1 MGRMAKTSDSALDR
15 QDIVGKC
22 KAAPCEDRAPAMGSR
37 SQAVGGWSMDREVRA
52 SGIQE
57 SGVWRPKEAAILCRI
72 LGGALGFGQ
81 LNRGLKIMCW
91 MFDGDLTA
99 PNRSRT

>member
-1 MGRMAKTSDSALDR
+1 MGRMAKTSDSGLDR

-22 KAAPCEDRAPAMGSR
+22 KAAPCEGRAPCYGVMVRGSR
-37 SQAVGGWSMDREVRA
+37 WSMDREVRA
-52 SGIQE
+52 SGMQE
-57 SGVWRPKEAAILCRI
+57 SGVWRPKEAAVLCRI

-81 LNRGLKIMCW
+81 LNRGMKIMCG

-99 PNRSRT
+99 TNRSRT